1 MASLFGPHSISA
13 QYQVKIP
20 TKLARELHL
29 QKGDEF
35 FWRRSDDDPA
45 VLILIP
51 AEVVER
57 RYSAGEQAEAIRRAR
72 AAEAEPGM
80 EDAPDPQAAEDV

>member
-1 MASLFGPHSISA
+1 MASLSGPHPISA

-29 QKGDEF
+29 QSGDQF
-35 FWRRSDDDPA
+35 FWRRSDDDPD
-45 VLILIP
+45 VLSLIP

-57 RYSAGEQAEAIRRAR
+57 RYFAGEQAEATRRQR
-72 AAEAEPGM
+72 ATGL
-80 EDAPDPQAAEDV
+80 DTGGDVPVRGS